1 MAFPTRLM
9 DHVLAGNATDYERV
23 LASQVDKLLEL
34 NIPIRELW
42 NPWTCPENLLPYL
55 AWALSVD
62 LWDPQWPI
70 TKRRSV
76 IANAI
81 KHHRLKGTLAG
92 IETYLGLV
100 DSQMVKATLPPA
112 TLFSGPSLSKEQR
125 EAWLKKLPQVRVWR
139 QYERSIAGK
148 RIFSGG
154 RRYNSFLEGK
164 VAQPNDAIT
173 RLRRRARWVVNGTE
187 TDSRVENFE
196 SYFRVFLKTILPYS
210 IFCNTPLHMKKKFP
224 IPSTA
229 ASRVVTIEPI
239 SLSPWRTTVGPQ
251 LEPVS
256 SEPELVTE
264 PGVEGHAVYS
274 CRPISRRRYY
284 VPSMA
289 KFRLF
294 ERYAVNDGS
303 AVKKRPS
310 IQFMG
315 VGRYG
320 IQPHS
325 AELKVKMRT
334 KWKPWKAR
342 LGEPFV
348 PRTRFFT
355 PHDGTLMAKNRQ
367 AIIAAK
373 RLSDK
378 IVLDTN
384 TKPGFVAGLPYF
396 AGDKIVI

>member
-9 DHVLAGNATDYERV
+9 DHVLSGNATEYERV

-62 LWDPQWPI
+62 LWDSEWPI

-92 IETYLGLV
+92 IETYLDLI
-100 DSQMVKATLPPA
+100 DSKVIKATVPSA
-112 TLFSGPSLSKEQR
+112 TTFSGPTLSKEQR
-125 EAWLKKLPQVRVWR
+125 EAWLARMPQVRVWH
-139 QYERSIAGK
+139 QYERSITGK

-154 RRYNSFLEGK
+154 QRYSSFFEGK

-173 RLRRRARWVVNGTE
+173 RLRRRARWVVNGVE

-196 SYFRVFLKTILPYS
+196 SYFRVFLTGILPYS

-229 ASRVVTIEPI
+229 ASRVVTIEPT

-251 LEPVS
+251 LEPMT

-264 PGVEGHAVYS
+264 PGIEGHAVYS
-274 CRPISRRRYY
+274 GRTISRKRYY

-303 AVKKRPS
+303 AVRKRPS

-334 KWKPWKAR
+334 TWKPWKAR

-348 PRTRFFT
+348 PRTRFYT
-355 PHDGTLMAKNRQ
+355 PHDGSLMLKNRQ

-396 AGDKIVI
+396 AGDNIVI